1 MQNYKKNR
9 NFANF
14 FIVTMIISDLH
25 TALHPHLEATPAGQ
39 VFVVTDEQVAA
50 KCLQLSCH
58 SELGFLAD
66 FPTLVMPTGESA
78 KSLKSIELIWNFL
91 FDHQATRQA
100 LLLNIGG
107 GVVTDMG
114 GFAAATYMRG
124 IRFVNIPTTLL
135 AMVDA
140 SSGGKTGC
148 NFRGVKNA
156 IGTFT
161 LPLDTFI
168 YPSFLSSL
176 PAAEWLSGYAEM
188 LKHGLISDKKHWQEL
203 LAWDINQHDIV
214 TLTPLIA
221 DSLAIKK
228 QIADADPH
236 EAGIRKTLNFGHT
249 IGHAIEAAY
258 IHQGLQPYHGYCVL
272 WGMVAEVYLSVVHA
286 GCPREILTQLT
297 HLMVEYYGKPECNCR
312 QREQQIEYMM
322 HDKKNRA
329 TSTSHPQV
337 NFTLLRDI
345 GLPSIN
351 QELPTTAIN
360 EALEYL
366 FSI

>member
-1 MQNYKKNR
+1 MSFNTSSIREYLCACPTGQLFVLTDTN
-9 NFANF
+9 
-14 FIVTMIISDLH
+14 
-25 TALHPHLEATPAGQ
+25 TAAH
-39 VFVVTDEQVAA
+39 
-50 KCLQLSCH
+50 CLPI
-58 SELGFLAD
+58 FAD
-66 FPTLVMPTGESA
+66 FIGNLPYHLITLDAGDTNKNINSVQLVWEFL
-78 KSLKSIELIWNFL
+78 LKNC
-91 FDHQATRQA
+91 ATRQA
-100 LLLNIGG
+100 LLVNLGG
-107 GVVTDMG
+107 GIVTDLG

-148 NFRGVKNA
+148 NFLGVKNA

-161 LPLDTFI
+161 QPLDTLI
-168 YPSFLSSL
+168 CPSLLKSL
-176 PAAEWLSGYAEM
+176 PATEWLSGYAEM
-188 LKHGLISDKKHWQEL
+188 LKHGLIADKKHWQDL
-203 LAWDINQHDIV
+203 LAWDIHQQDIA

-228 QIADADPH
+228 QIAEADPH
-236 EAGIRKTLNFGHT
+236 ELGIRKVLNFGHT

-258 IHQGLQPYHGYCVL
+258 IHQGLQPYHGYCVF

-312 QREQQIEYMM
+312 QREQLMEYMM
-322 HDKKNRA
+322 HDKKNRV
-329 TSTSHPQV
+329 TTTSHPQI

-345 GLPSIN
+345 GAPIIN
-351 QELPTTAIN
+351 QELSRAAIN

>member
-1 MQNYKKNR
+1 MLFNTSSIREYLCACPTGQLFVLTDTN
-9 NFANF
+9 
-14 FIVTMIISDLH
+14 
-25 TALHPHLEATPAGQ
+25 TAAH
-39 VFVVTDEQVAA
+39 
-50 KCLQLSCH
+50 CLPI
-58 SELGFLAD
+58 FAD
-66 FPTLVMPTGESA
+66 FIGNLPYHLMTLDAGDTNKNINSVQLVWEFL
-78 KSLKSIELIWNFL
+78 LKNC
-91 FDHQATRQA
+91 ATRQA
-100 LLLNIGG
+100 LLVNLGG
-107 GVVTDMG
+107 GIVTDLG

-148 NFRGVKNA
+148 NFLGVKNA

-161 LPLDTFI
+161 QPLDTLI
-168 YPSFLSSL
+168 CPSLLKSL
-176 PAAEWLSGYAEM
+176 PATEWLSGYAEM
-188 LKHGLISDKKHWQEL
+188 LKHGLIADKKHWQDL
-203 LAWDINQHDIV
+203 LAWDIHQQDIA

-228 QIADADPH
+228 QIAEADPY
-236 EAGIRKTLNFGHT
+236 EVGIRKVLNFGHT

-272 WGMVAEVYLSVVHA
+272 WGMVAEVYLSVVHT

-312 QREQQIEYMM
+312 QREQLMEYMM
-322 HDKKNRA
+322 HDKKNRVTT
-329 TSTSHPQV
+329 TSYLQI

-345 GLPSIN
+345 GAPIIN
-351 QELPTTAIN
+351 QELSRAAIN